1 MVKKGTSSVHISTVF
16 KDGRVSIKEQI
27 VPLKEVSFSEIECS

>member
-1 MVKKGTSSVHISTVF
+1 MVKKGTSSVDSIVF